1 MGNSNR
7 TNKGH
12 ESRPSPPART
22 LDLVVKPGDESI
34 FTARRRRQERRYQLP
49 LILDDSNNGVL
60 QLLFSSKAL
69 PAGIQMSRSIG
80 RKRGGR
86 VPVNSSNDLLIAKVL
101 LRLW

>member
-7 TNKGH
+7 TDKGH
-12 ESRPSPPART
+12 ESRPPPACT
-22 LDLVVKPGDESI
+22 LDLVVKPGDETI
-34 FTARRRRQERRYQLP
+34 FTARGRRQVRCHQLP
-49 LILDDSNNGVL
+49 LIFDDSNNGVL

-80 RKRGGR
+80 RKRSGR

-101 LRLW
+101 IRLW